1 MAGQNRA
8 AAPSSATQQRL
19 RRYWARRC
27 TSLTSAPGATSLDS
41 GLNIFNVC
49 VPWSTPVAAGSKAL
63 LEAATWFRGYSGA
76 IAAEDVA
83 CALEALADGAPAKWV
98 RKD

>member
-1 MAGQNRA
+1 M
-8 AAPSSATQQRL
+8 
-19 RRYWARRC
+19 
-27 TSLTSAPGATSLDS
+27 SLDT
-41 GLNIFNVC
+41 VC
-49 VPWSTPVAAGSKAL
+49 GRHDMWYDVTCPYCRAEFMAAGSKAL